1 MRLRTCC
8 LFKVCDEALE
18 DNEDFS
24 WSWLE
29 TPSSVLESLS
39 SMCLRLDFS
48 ASNSALEI
56 MKAILFLFVWE
67 VVSLLG
73 FSKPVVFSQTRDAD
87 VRMMGGELPMKEAE
101 MAIAALDSDGDGLLS
116 LEDFIALMEAGGK
129 EQKLNDLKV
138 AFDMYDTESC
148 GFITPKSLKKM
159 LKKMGESKSIDECK
173 SMIK

>member
-1 MRLRTCC
+1 MG
-8 LFKVCDEALE
+8 
-18 DNEDFS
+18 
-24 WSWLE
+24 
-29 TPSSVLESLS
+29 
-39 SMCLRLDFS
+39 
-48 ASNSALEI
+48 
-56 MKAILFLFVWE
+56 
-67 VVSLLG
+67 LLC
-73 FSKPVVFSQTRDAD
+73 K
-87 VRMMGGELPMKEAE
+87 RMMGGELPMKEAE